1 MGVKEKEEVQKSFSI
16 CPTCLAC
23 YNMGYL
29 TFYWY
34 QVNEKTTLKEIEK
47 AMSIK
52 EIHKKAGGMPN
63 LCDGEEVFIS
73 DYEYIKVEE
82 YDQPQLIY
90 NLVKKLSD
98 VEDVG
103 ALAVFR
109 DFYHYSAD
117 LDSDTWEN
125 FHCSVVS
132 FDYMQDVEE
141 NLLDVGMDN
150 LGLSNIEIENPD
162 LWNTI
167 EPYID
172 DEKVIR
178 MMKEGYH
185 VEEYN
190 NTYYVWNG
198 EN

>member
-34 QVNEKTTLKEIEK
+34 QVNEKTTLEEIEK

-52 EIHKKAGGMPN
+52 EIHKKAGRMPN

-73 DYEYIKVEE
+73 DWEYIKVEE
-82 YDQPQLIY
+82 YDRPELIY

-117 LDSDTWEN
+117 LDSNTWEN

-132 FDYMQDVEE
+132 FDYMQDVDAH
-141 NLLDVGMDN
+141 LLDVGMET
-150 LGLSNIEIENPD
+150 LGFNIIEVQSPEIWDRIEI
-162 LWNTI
+162 
-167 EPYID
+167 YID
-172 DEKVIR
+172 EEKVISR
-178 MMKEGYH
+178 MKDSYLI
-185 VEEYN
+185 EEYMN
-190 NTYYVWNG
+190 KYYVWNG
-198 EN
+198 EG

>member
-34 QVNEKTTLKEIEK
+34 QVNEKTTLEEIEK
-47 AMSIK
+47 AMTL
-52 EIHKKAGGMPN
+52 EVIHKKAGRMPN

-73 DYEYIKVEE
+73 DYEYIKVDE
-82 YDQPQLIY
+82 YDQPEFIF
-90 NLVKKLSD
+90 NLVEKLKD
-98 VEDVG
+98 VRDVG
-103 ALAVFR
+103 ELAVFR
-109 DFYHYSAD
+109 NNYFYSAD
-117 LDSDTWEN
+117 LDSNTWES
-125 FHCSVVS
+125 FHSSVVS
-132 FDYMQDVEE
+132 FDYMQDVDAH
-141 NLLDVGMDN
+141 LLDVGMDN
-150 LGLSNIEIENPD
+150 LGLRNIEIENPS

-172 DEKVIR
+172 DKKVIR
-178 MMKEGYH
+178 MMKDSYR
-185 VEEYN
+185 VEEYMN
-190 NTYYVWNG
+190 KYYVWNG

>member
-34 QVNEKTTLKEIEK
+34 QVNEKTTLEEIEK
-47 AMSIK
+47 AMTL
-52 EIHKKAGGMPN
+52 EVIHKKAGRMPN
-63 LCDGEEVFIS
+63 LCDGDEVFIS
-73 DYEYIKVEE
+73 DYEYIKVDE
-82 YDQPQLIY
+82 YDQPEFIF
-90 NLVKKLSD
+90 NLVEKLKD
-98 VEDVG
+98 VRDVG
-103 ALAVFR
+103 ELAVFR
-109 DFYHYSAD
+109 NNYFYSAD
-117 LDSDTWEN
+117 LDSNTWES
-125 FHCSVVS
+125 FHSSVVS
-132 FDYMQDVEE
+132 FDYMQDVDAH
-141 NLLDVGMDN
+141 LLDVGMDN
-150 LGLSNIEIENPD
+150 LGLRNIEIENPS

-172 DEKVIR
+172 DKKVIR
-178 MMKEGYH
+178 MMKDSYR

-190 NTYYVWNG
+190 NKYYVWNG

>member
-34 QVNEKTTLKEIEK
+34 QVNEKTTLEEIEK
-47 AMSIK
+47 AMTL
-52 EIHKKAGGMPN
+52 EVIHKKAGRMPN

-73 DYEYIKVEE
+73 DYEYIKVDE
-82 YDQPQLIY
+82 YDQPEFIF
-90 NLVKKLSD
+90 NLVEKLKD
-98 VEDVG
+98 VRDVG
-103 ALAVFR
+103 ELAVFR
-109 DFYHYSAD
+109 NNYFYSAD
-117 LDSDTWEN
+117 LDSNTWES
-125 FHCSVVS
+125 FHSSVVS
-132 FDYMQDVEE
+132 FDYMQDVDAH
-141 NLLDVGMDN
+141 LLDVGMDN
-150 LGLSNIEIENPD
+150 LGLRNIEIENPS

-172 DEKVIR
+172 DKKVIR
-178 MMKEGYH
+178 MMKDSYR

-190 NTYYVWNG
+190 NKYYVWNG